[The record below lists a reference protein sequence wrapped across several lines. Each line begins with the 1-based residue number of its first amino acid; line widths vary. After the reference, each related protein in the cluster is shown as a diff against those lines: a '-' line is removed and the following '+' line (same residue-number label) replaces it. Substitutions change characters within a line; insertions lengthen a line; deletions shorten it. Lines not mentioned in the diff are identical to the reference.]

1 MICPKFDGSNPQ
13 MWKSNCEQYFDV
25 YEIYPMYWVKVA
37 TLNFVG
43 NVAFWL
49 QSIRSQIVDI
59 TWVTLC
65 ELVCSRFTRDRQE
78 ALIRQ

>member
-1 MICPKFDGSNPQ
+1 
-13 MWKSNCEQYFDV
+13 
-25 YEIYPMYWVKVA
+25 MYWVKVA

-65 ELVCSRFTRDRQE
+65 ELVCSRFTRDRHE
-78 ALIRQ
+78 ALIR